1 MPKAVKKSKALLKF
15 KRTVEV
21 EVRLPEFEPLASLKS
36 LDYRRLK
43 KGNHTVE
50 IGFLSGG
57 CCRKLVRA
65 VVKNG
70 MVTGLEVEPCK
81 ETRPASPELT
91 AVLKEAQRR
100 LAKQMGKWRPIPISE
115 IGKVPLL
122 YISWGGG
129 CIQVCEF
136 GYCLT
141 CCVWRWGF
149 NCFTDPIYIGPLS

>member
-1 MPKAVKKSKALLKF
+1 MPKAAKKSKALLKF

-36 LDYRRLK
+36 LDYRRLE

-50 IGFLSGG
+50 VGFLSGG

-70 MVTGLEVEPCK
+70 MVTGFEVEPCK
-81 ETRPASPELT
+81 ETRPASPELKAT
-91 AVLKEAQRR
+91 LKEAHRR
-100 LAKQMGKWRPIPISE
+100 LAKQIGKWQPFPISE
-115 IGKVPLL
+115 INKVAPLR
-122 YISWGGG
+122 ISWGGG
-129 CIQVCEF
+129 CIQICEF

-141 CCVWRWGF
+141 CCFWRWGLG
-149 NCFTDPIYIGPLS
+149 CFTDPIYIGPLS